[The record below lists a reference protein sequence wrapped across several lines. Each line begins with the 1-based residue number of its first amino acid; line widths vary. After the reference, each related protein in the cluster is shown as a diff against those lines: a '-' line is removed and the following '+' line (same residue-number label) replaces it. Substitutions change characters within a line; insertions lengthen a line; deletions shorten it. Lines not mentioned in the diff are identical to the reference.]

1 MIKTERIVKAFTFD
15 GAGCAMGLGHQNV
28 DVHVSAWNWEKDVN
42 GQVGAGA
49 LFFPC
54 F

>member
-1 MIKTERIVKAFTFD
+1 MVKPEGVVKAFAFD
-15 GAGCAMGLGHQNV
+15 GAGRTMGFGDENV
-28 DVHVSAWNWEKDVN
+28 HVHVSAWNWEKDVN

-49 LFFPC
+49 SFFPC